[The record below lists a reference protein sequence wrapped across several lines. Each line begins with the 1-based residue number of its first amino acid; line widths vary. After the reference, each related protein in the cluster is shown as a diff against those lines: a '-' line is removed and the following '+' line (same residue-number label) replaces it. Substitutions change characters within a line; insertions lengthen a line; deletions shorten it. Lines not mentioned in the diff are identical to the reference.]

1 MLIMFVLMLVAMNA
15 VLFLFFH
22 KLTSPVGHIC
32 DAINESD
39 EPNIEVLYDLSELF
53 KVFGDS
59 TRIRILTALTAGEM
73 CVLHL
78 AEHLDMGQSAV
89 SHQLRILRTAGPF
102 PRLSTPFS
110 CFFMSKMTISN

>member
-1 MLIMFVLMLVAMNA
+1 MNMCSYIERRMNPMERDK
-15 VLFLFFH
+15 V
-22 KLTSPVGHIC
+22 KKGHIC

-89 SHQLRILRTAGPF
+89 SHQLRILRACEAEALRQDGLLRP
-102 PRLSTPFS
+102 
-110 CFFMSKMTISN
+110 